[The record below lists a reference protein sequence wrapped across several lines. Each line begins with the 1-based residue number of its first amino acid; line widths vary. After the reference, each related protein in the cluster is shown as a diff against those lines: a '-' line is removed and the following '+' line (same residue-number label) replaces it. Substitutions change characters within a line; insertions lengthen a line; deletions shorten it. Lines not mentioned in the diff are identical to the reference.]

1 MSNLDSRVIVAL
13 RRIRA
18 GEFIYGQD
26 TGQADLLGSYCK
38 DLGLP
43 ERLGDPAQTV
53 PMPCRVRS
61 PCVLNWI
68 AY

>member
-13 RRIRA
+13 RRMRA

-26 TGQADLLGSYCK
+26 TGQADLLGGYCK

-43 ERLGDPAQTV
+43 EELGDPAKMI
-53 PMPCRVRS
+53 PIPCRVS
-61 PCVLNWI
+61 PQVINVQLLL
-68 AY
+68 